1 MKKFLSVVIA
11 AMITMTCTVFPAFAT
26 EATADTASPDTA
38 TEVQSIDITKLP
50 DKLVYVG
57 GEDVD
62 WDYDS
67 VSLGDIMN
75 GNMDDAE
82 ALRAMELIF
91 NLDLTGI
98 EVVATYTD
106 STTAN
111 VPVEELSAKVTNT
124 LTYGEILDIAI
135 KYEDMLEDEN
145 LEFEEY
151 DKILEEYD
159 NEIMATILRDYI
171 VEVDY
176 KGATDTYIVNIS
188 DDFDDFDDSSDYEL
202 VSYTAPNK
210 TIYDIANE
218 DEVIVEDWSD
228 EYGEYFF
235 YDVNVDTQ
243 GMSAT
248 IRHKETGEIYTVSED
263 DIYVS
268 SFGLSYDYDE
278 SGKLTPGVYMI
289 EATAFA
295 PDGEGYVD
303 FEFPITII
311 DSTTVDSSTTSTTP
325 TEDNNTDN
333 NTDKDADKNNATATP
348 DSDNTAIKTGTASSV
363 TTVLSVVLVMTAGIV
378 LFWYKKRVTE

>member
-11 AMITMTCTVFPAFAT
+11 AMITMACTVFPTFAT
-26 EATADTASPDTA
+26 TADTATPDTA
-38 TEVQSIDITKLP
+38 VEVESIEITKLP

-75 GNMDDAE
+75 GDLEAAE
-82 ALRAMELIF
+82 ALKAMELKF

-124 LTYGEILDIAI
+124 LTYGEILVISI

-176 KGATDTYIVNIS
+176 KGATDTYIVNIL
-188 DDFDDFDDSSDYEL
+188 DDFNDFNDSSDYEL

-210 TIYDIANE
+210 TVYDMANE
-218 DEVIVEDWSD
+218 DEVIIEDWSD
-228 EYGEYFF
+228 EEYGEYFY
-235 YDVNVDTQ
+235 YDIDFVTE
-243 GMSAT
+243 GLTAT
-248 IRHKETGEIYTVSED
+248 ICNKNTGEVLTITEED
-263 DIYVS
+263 IDVMPFS
-268 SFGLSYDYDE
+268 LTYDYDE
-278 SGKLTPGVYMI
+278 SGKLKPGVYMI
-289 EATAFA
+289 QATAYT
-295 PDGEGYVD
+295 PDYDYVD

-311 DSTTVDSSTTSTTP
+311 DSTIVDSSTTSTTP
-325 TEDNNTDN
+325 VEDDADKD
-333 NTDKDADKNNATATP
+333 TDKDADKNNATATP
-348 DSDNTAIKTGTASSV
+348 DSDNTAIKTGSASSV